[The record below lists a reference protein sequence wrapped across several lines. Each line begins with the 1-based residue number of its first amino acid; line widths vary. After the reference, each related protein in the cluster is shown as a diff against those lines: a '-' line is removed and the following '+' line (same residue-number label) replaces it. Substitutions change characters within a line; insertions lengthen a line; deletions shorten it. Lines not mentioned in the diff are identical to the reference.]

1 MSKTVCL
8 AVTRESVE
16 SFSRKDASARGFI
29 HVVDPSFD
37 TSDGPRNVEAY
48 NGIFPIIDQLI
59 WTDLYALHSH
69 TSCKTLL
76 DFWSLGIA
84 HPNRTYVGPT
94 TGVQRKQ
101 WRKLGPDLATHNPQV
116 Q

>member
-29 HVVDPSFD
+29 HLVDPSFD
-37 TSDGPRNVEAY
+37 TSNGPTNVEAY

-69 TSCKTLL
+69 KSCKTLL

-101 WRKLGPDLATHNPQV
+101 WRKLVPDLATYNP
-116 Q
+116 